1 MRLHIFIPFALGPT
15 VHDDVGGEGG
25 LVALDEPAGQ
35 EFLHC
40 SPRRAEYLHWGKA
53 EARRVEYLHRSL
65 CGAEQNHLNRL
76 CGCFSQGEAVEFC
89 VCRGIRPHR
98 EESTDSSTPHPTEES
113 VPPLLAFG
121 DLTGPTVHDDV
132 GGEEAEESA
141 DSSPSLR

>member
-35 EFLHC
+35 EFFHC

-76 CGCFSQGEAVEFC
+76 CGCFFLKEKQLSSACAEALGPIEKSQRILHHRIPRRKAFLHFWHLVTSRVQRFTTTLAV
-89 VCRGIRPHR
+89 RRQKSQRILRPR
-98 EESTDSSTPHPTEES
+98 
-113 VPPLLAFG
+113 
-121 DLTGPTVHDDV
+121 
-132 GGEEAEESA
+132 
-141 DSSPSLR
+141 